1 MPRNYKRKTG
11 RSIRQVARQMNIC
24 RMSLKRYMEKKKID
38 GKEIRPG
45 YKRTGLANQIF
56 DEHMEKELAE
66 HIKALAAMFHGLS
79 PMKCRE
85 LAFEYA
91 QRNDINIPA
100 SWIREEKAG
109 WAKCTFIKKN
119 HTSLAKS
126 PSKKAHNEKKKS
138 KIKNHDQH
146 T

>member
-11 RSIRQVARQMNIC
+11 RASTPLQDMDRAVKEVEKGKSIREVARQMYIC
-24 RMSLKRYMEKKKID
+24 RMTLKRYMEKKKIV

-45 YKRTGLANQIF
+45 YERTGLANQVF

-91 QRNDINIPA
+91 QRNNIGIPA

-109 WAKCTFIKKN
+109 LAECEFIKKRG
-119 HTSLAKS
+119 
-126 PSKKAHNEKKKS
+126 EK
-138 KIKNHDQH
+138 
-146 T
+146 

>member
-1 MPRNYKRKTG
+1 MQDD
-11 RSIRQVARQMNIC
+11 I
-24 RMSLKRYMEKKKID
+24 KRYMEKKKID

-45 YKRTGLANQIF
+45 YERTGLANQVF

-91 QRNDINIPA
+91 QRNDISIPA

-109 WAKCTFIKKN
+109 LAMCEFIKKRGGG
-119 HTSLAKS
+119 
-126 PSKKAHNEKKKS
+126 SKREV
-138 KIKNHDQH
+138 
-146 T
+146 